1 VPYCSL
7 AGSDPPEEQILA
19 CRSLSARKEGT
30 PLMESLPIRSYEY
43 YVQTQTGSLRRVQ
56 FWLYGDPVPTAPA
69 VSTFVA
75 PKPQYALLLKKQ
87 SDSDSTSR
95 TTTIKNTIYTN
106 LHLEVKIDEDLNA
119 YAARQALLV
128 APQIDEK
135 ERERQK
141 EWCRDLTIDVGL
153 VVLTAC
159 FPVGVFAWIP
169 RFAGTLDAL
178 STVLGSGVL
187 EWVTEETIEQAAK
200 LGFET
205 LMEKGS
211 KMAIDFG
218 AKAVVNV
225 YKSQDVFNDETLV
238 PAERTLLAIHR
249 FKCKVDP
256 KYVEMV
262 KKMEQLRMEWMLQR
276 NMQGLHW
283 LGY

>member
-1 VPYCSL
+1 
-7 AGSDPPEEQILA
+7 
-19 CRSLSARKEGT
+19 
-30 PLMESLPIRSYEY
+30 
-43 YVQTQTGSLRRVQ
+43 
-56 FWLYGDPVPTAPA
+56 
-69 VSTFVA
+69 
-75 PKPQYALLLKKQ
+75 
-87 SDSDSTSR
+87 
-95 TTTIKNTIYTN
+95 
-106 LHLEVKIDEDLNA
+106 
-119 YAARQALLV
+119 
-128 APQIDEK
+128 
-135 ERERQK
+135 
-141 EWCRDLTIDVGL
+141 

-159 FPVGVFAWIP
+159 CPEVGVFAWVP

-262 KKMEQLRMEWMLQR
+262 KKMEQLRMEWLLQR
-276 NMQGLHW
+276 NMQGLHR

>member
-1 VPYCSL
+1 LPGIARRAIL
-7 AGSDPPEEQILA
+7 FAGW
-19 CRSLSARKEGT
+19 LSSAGKTDFCLLARKEGT
-30 PLMESLPIRSYEY
+30 QLIVSLVIRSSEC
-43 YVQTQTGSLRRVQ
+43 YVQKKDGSLRRVQ
-56 FWLYGDPVPTAPA
+56 LWLYGDPVPTTPA
-69 VSTFVA
+69 VSTLVA
-75 PKPQYALLLKKQ
+75 PKSEYSLLLKKQ

-106 LHLEVKIDEDLNA
+106 LHWETAIDDDLNA
-119 YAARQALLV
+119 YASRQALLV
-128 APQIDEK
+128 APQKLDREQEQKRELATGILIDAILVLLPWLGAC
-135 ERERQK
+135 
-141 EWCRDLTIDVGL
+141 EW
-153 VVLTAC
+153 VVS
-159 FPVGVFAWIP
+159 
-169 RFAGTLDAL
+169 FAGTLDAL
-178 STVLGSGVL
+178 STVLSSGVA
-187 EWVTEETIEQAAK
+187 EWATEDAIEYAAK

-211 KMAIDFG
+211 KTAIEFG
-218 AKAVVNV
+218 EKAVVTI
-225 YKSQDVFNDETLV
+225 YKSQDLFNDETLV